1 MNEQHQAV
9 IDYCNE
15 PRTAAEISKVMGVT
29 RWYIYA
35 MCRRKMLKNVTE
47 SHGEARY
54 VAAEEMP
61 LTVKRK
67 SRAKL
72 WAPQSAIEQVSSIW
86 HYAERMQRLNLD
98 NDVGA

>member
-9 IDYCNE
+9 IAYCNE
-15 PRTAAEISKVMGVT
+15 PRTAAEISKVLGVT

-61 LTVKRK
+61 LPVKRK
-67 SRAKL
+67 ARAKQ
-72 WAPQSAIEQVSSIW
+72 PQAAIAQVSSIW
-86 HYAERMQRLNLD
+86 HYAERMKS
-98 NDVGA
+98 